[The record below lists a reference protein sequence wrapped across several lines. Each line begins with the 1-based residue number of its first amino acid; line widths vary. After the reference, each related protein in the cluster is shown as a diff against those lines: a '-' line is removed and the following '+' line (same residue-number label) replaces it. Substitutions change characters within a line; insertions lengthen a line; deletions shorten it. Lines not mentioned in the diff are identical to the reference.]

1 MKDNGYY
8 FLSMF
13 DGICDQTREL
23 KTVNGKMSSHDT
35 WLISSSGRHM
45 FVDFVI
51 GIYNSYPGFSAT
63 IHFGNEINNF
73 TILNIYL
80 LITKFIFS

>member
-23 KTVNGKMSSHDT
+23 KTMSGKMANDET
-35 WLISSSGRHM
+35 WVISSSGRHM

-51 GIYNSYPGFSAT
+51 DIINSDQGFSVD
-63 IHFGNEINNF
+63 IHFGNEI
-73 TILNIYL
+73 
-80 LITKFIFS
+80 K

>member
-1 MKDNGYY
+1 MRDDGFD

-23 KTVNGKMSSHDT
+23 KTVSDKMPNDEM
-35 WLISSSGRHM
+35 WVISSSGRHM

-51 GIYNSYPGFSAT
+51 GTVISHPGFSAN

-73 TILNIYL
+73 TTTYQISIN
-80 LITKFIFS
+80 